1 MPDKLKAAELLV
13 RIRGWNE
20 PERLNV
26 TIDPL
31 QSLLDSIRAR
41 MENGPDRPSEPIR
54 PLMNGQIHLP

>member
-31 QSLLDSIRAR
+31 QSLLDSIPPAWKMDRT
-41 MENGPDRPSEPIR
+41 GPANRF
-54 PLMNGQIHLP
+54 GH